1 MSASL
6 TPTVATVPGGVES
19 ATQMLSLIAAL
30 SGQTTDIN
38 IGSQV
43 RTLAEAI
50 GAVTEE
56 QGIAGQALALQ
67 ALAYGAMSLFGI
79 QQAVA
84 LPASGVAIF
93 TTSLPL
99 SGAPV
104 APQAVNIPSGTLIQ
118 TGGGIQFATVANAVL
133 ASGTST
139 IAVGIIASTPGAIG
153 NVPSGS
159 IAGIPLT
166 PIGYPLYVTNA
177 TATGGGADA
186 GTQSQAIALF
196 TSKAASLGL
205 SSPVAI
211 ANAVIG
217 VTASGTGETVQYSS
231 VFEPWIAAGSGAGS
245 GTAGFTLY
253 VDNGTGTAT
262 SGLVAAV
269 SSYITGSVAA
279 GKSGYRPAG
288 VPFIVSGTTPVFCSA
303 TVSGSLLPGLLSTG
317 NVVATVIN
325 NVGLYFNGIGIAPAA
340 AYQPSIAAVAAD
352 AAAGSFASLAV
363 NLYYSGSST
372 PVPEVSGAVGTRVV
386 LAALTVNIDSLV

>member
-6 TPTVATVPGGVES
+6 TPTVATVPGSVES
-19 ATQMLSLIAAL
+19 ATQMLSLITAL

-67 ALAYGAMSLFGI
+67 ALAYGAMSLFNI
-79 QQAVA
+79 EQSQS

-104 APQAVNIPSGTLIQ
+104 APQAVAIPSGTLIQ
-118 TGGGIQFATVANAVL
+118 TGGGIQFSTVANATL
-133 ASGTST
+133 ASGTNAV
-139 IAVGIIASTPGAIG
+139 AVGILATTFGAIG

-159 IAGIPLT
+159 ITGVPLT

-196 TSKAASLGL
+196 TAKAASLGL
-205 SSPVAI
+205 ASPVAI
-211 ANAVIG
+211 ANSVIG
-217 VTASGTGETVQYSS
+217 VTASGTGESVNYSS
-231 VFEPWIAAGSGAGS
+231 VFEPFIAAGSGIGS

-253 VDNGTGTAT
+253 IDNGTGTAT

-269 SSYITGSVAA
+269 SSFITGDVSA
-279 GKSGYRPAG
+279 GRSGYRPAG
-288 VPFIVSGTTPVFCSA
+288 VPFIVSGTSPVFCSA
-303 TVSGSLLPGLLSTG
+303 TVSGMLLPGLLSTG

-325 NVGLYFNGIGIAPAA
+325 NVGSYFDGIGIAPAA
-340 AYQPSIAAVAAD
+340 AYQPNIAAVVGD

-372 PVPEVSGAVGTRVV
+372 PVPLVSGAVGTRVI
-386 LAALTVNIDSLV
+386 LAALAVNIDSLV

>member
-6 TPTVATVPGGVES
+6 TPTVATVPGSVES

-43 RTLAEAI
+43 RTLAESI

-79 QQAVA
+79 QQSQA
-84 LPASGVAIF
+84 LSASGVAIF

-104 APQAVNIPSGTLIQ
+104 APQAVAIPSGTLIQ
-118 TGGGIQFATVANAVL
+118 TGGGIQFSTVANAVL
-133 ASGTST
+133 ASGTNT
-139 IAVGIIASTPGAIG
+139 IAVGIIATTPGAIG

-159 IAGIPLT
+159 ITGIPLT
-166 PIGYPLYVTNA
+166 PVGYPLYVTNA
-177 TATGGGADA
+177 SATGGGADA

-196 TSKAASLGL
+196 TAKAASLGL
-205 SSPVAI
+205 ASPVAI

-217 VTASGTGETVQYSS
+217 VTASGTGESVHYSS

-269 SSYITGSVAA
+269 SGFITGNVAA
-279 GKSGYRPAG
+279 GQSGYRPAG
-288 VPFIVSGTTPVFCSA
+288 VPFIVSGTSPVFCSA
-303 TVSGSLLPGLLSTG
+303 TVSGFLMPGLLSTG

-325 NVGLYFNGIGIAPAA
+325 NVGSYFDGIGIAPAA
-340 AYQPSIAAVAAD
+340 AYQPNIAAVAAD

-372 PVPEVSGAVGTRVV
+372 PVPLVSGAVGTRVV